1 MSKAP
6 TPNEITNFEISE
18 TIELINNQNQ
28 KYKFIISNNSKLIQ
42 FIIEDTISFPKNE
55 YIYTSTLEELQ
66 KLNRYFLFFQNVQEV
81 GQNLIKLS
89 KKNNLSVIIE
99 NNICKIKI
107 INQIND
113 EEFTIELSKKEKDIK
128 QEIESFIPLIVELKQ
143 KIENLEKENN
153 SLKQKNEFLEKKN
166 LDLEKKYLEI
176 EKKYLEIEKQNED
189 IEKKN
194 LDIEKKNE
202 DIEKRLSILE
212 TKFENKSNQTIKK
225 IKSPILESNIINEE
239 DKKIILNWIPNR
251 LISTELI
258 FDTSRDGDTIDS
270 FKNKCEGKCPTLVI
284 VKTDTGIIFGG
295 YATSAWIKGGPIADN
310 NSFVFSLEPQKKYN
324 VTVPSS
330 ALYGYHYDI
339 GIIFQFGTC
348 YFRIASNCTKNNNNY
363 VSIYCYESG
372 LKNIIKGGGEF
383 IVSRM
388 EIFKLNY

>member
-6 TPNEITNFEISE
+6 TPNEITNFENSE

-128 QEIESFIPLIVELKQ
+128 QEIESFIPLIVELKK
-143 KIENLEKENN
+143 KIENLKKKNK

-202 DIEKRLSILE
+202 DIEKRL
-212 TKFENKSNQTIKK
+212 
-225 IKSPILESNIINEE
+225 
-239 DKKIILNWIPNR
+239 
-251 LISTELI
+251 
-258 FDTSRDGDTIDS
+258 
-270 FKNKCEGKCPTLVI
+270 
-284 VKTDTGIIFGG
+284 
-295 YATSAWIKGGPIADN
+295 
-310 NSFVFSLEPQKKYN
+310 
-324 VTVPSS
+324 
-330 ALYGYHYDI
+330 
-339 GIIFQFGTC
+339 
-348 YFRIASNCTKNNNNY
+348 
-363 VSIYCYESG
+363 
-372 LKNIIKGGGEF
+372 
-383 IVSRM
+383 
-388 EIFKLNY
+388 

>member
-6 TPNEITNFEISE
+6 TPNEITNFENSE
-18 TIELINNQNQ
+18 TIELLNNQNQ
-28 KYKFIISNNSKLIQ
+28 KYKFIISNNSKSIQ

-66 KLNRYFLFFQNVQEV
+66 KLNKYFLLFQNVHEV
-81 GQNLIKLS
+81 SQNLIKSS

-107 INQIND
+107 YNQIND

-128 QEIESFIPLIVELKQ
+128 QEIESFIPLILELKK
-143 KIENLEKENN
+143 KIEDLEKENN
-153 SLKQKNEFLEKKN
+153 LLKQKNE
-166 LDLEKKYLEI
+166 I
-176 EKKYLEIEKQNED
+176 

-194 LDIEKKNE
+194 LDIEKKNL

-212 TKFENKSNQTIKK
+212 KKFDNESNQIIEKK
-225 IKSPILESNIINEE
+225 NSPILESNIINEE
-239 DKKIILNWIPNR
+239 DKKKILNWIPNR

-258 FDTSRDGDTIDS
+258 FDTSRDGDSIDS

-284 VKTDTGIIFGG
+284 VKTNTGIIFGG
-295 YATSAWIKGGPIADN
+295 YATSAWRKDGPITDY
-310 NSFVFSLEPQKKYN
+310 NSFVFSLDPQKKYN
-324 VTVPSS
+324 LTVPTS
-330 ALYGYHYDI
+330 ALFGYRYHD
-339 GIIFQFGTC
+339 IIFQFGCC
-348 YFRIASNCTKNNNNY
+348 YFRIASGCTSNNNNY
-363 VSIYCYESG
+363 VSGGDYESG
-372 LKNIIKGGGEF
+372 LKNIIKGDGKF

>member
-6 TPNEITNFEISE
+6 TPNEITNFENSE

-28 KYKFIISNNSKLIQ
+28 KYKFIISNNSKSIQ

-128 QEIESFIPLIVELKQ
+128 QEIGSFIPLILELKK
-143 KIENLEKENN
+143 KIEDLEKENN
-153 SLKQKNEFLEKKN
+153 LLKQKNEF
-166 LDLEKKYLEI
+166 
-176 EKKYLEIEKQNED
+176 
-189 IEKKN
+189 
-194 LDIEKKNE
+194 IEKKNE

-212 TKFENKSNQTIKK
+212 KKFQNESNQIIKN

-258 FDTSRDGDTIDS
+258 YDTSRDGDTIDS

-284 VKTDTGIIFGG
+284 VKTNTGIIFGG
-295 YATSAWIKGGPIADN
+295 YATSAWREKGGITDY
-310 NSFVFSLEPQKKYN
+310 NSFVFSLDPQKKYN
-324 VTVPSS
+324 LTYPEC
-330 ALYGYHYDI
+330 ALYGYNYNENI
-339 GIIFQFGTC
+339 MFQFSCC
-348 YFRIASNCTKNNNNY
+348 YFRIATNCTNNNNNW
-363 VSIYCYESG
+363 IDEADYEKG
-372 LKNIIKGGGEF
+372 LKNVIGGNDTF
-383 IVSRM
+383 IVSRI

>member
-6 TPNEITNFEISE
+6 TPNEITNFENSE
-18 TIELINNQNQ
+18 TIELLNNQNQ
-28 KYKFIISNNSKLIQ
+28 KYKLIISNNSKSIQ
-42 FIIEDTISFPKNE
+42 FIIEDTITFPKNE
-55 YIYTSTLEELQ
+55 YIYTSSLEELQ

-81 GQNLIKLS
+81 SQNLIKSS

-128 QEIESFIPLIVELKQ
+128 QEIESFIPLILELKK
-143 KIENLEKENN
+143 KIEDLEKENN
-153 SLKQKNEFLEKKN
+153 LLKQKNE
-166 LDLEKKYLEI
+166 I
-176 EKKYLEIEKQNED
+176 

-194 LDIEKKNE
+194 LDIEK
-202 DIEKRLSILE
+202 RLSILE
-212 TKFENKSNQTIKK
+212 KKCENESNQIIEKK
-225 IKSPILESNIINEE
+225 NSPILESNIINEE

-258 FDTSRDGDTIDS
+258 FDTSRDGDSIDS

-284 VKTDTGIIFGG
+284 VKTNTGIIFGG
-295 YATSAWIKGGPIADN
+295 YATSAWRENGPIKDH
-310 NSFVFSLEPQKKYN
+310 NSFVFSLNPQKKYN
-324 VTVPSS
+324 LTNPSS
-330 ALYGYHYDI
+330 ALYGYSYVI
-339 GIIFQFGTC
+339 GLILQFGTC
-348 YFRIASNCTKNNNNY
+348 YFRIASCCTGNNNNY
-363 VSIYCYESG
+363 VSKTSYENG
-372 LKNIIKGGGEF
+372 LINVIGGDGKF